1 MNYEKFIYIWHDQ
14 FIMDSR
20 ENFKTIM
27 GRGNQS
33 VLEQKGQTRRFKRIY
48 KQMIEIANHHDM
60 EVIIYEKPTEKHE
73 LLNWQNNLAKISKD
87 LYNMIL
93 YLVATQSVITREK
106 IKPIMK
112 ITTFQ
117 NLVNI
122 TYQNMMNLG
131 KVILTKFPIEV

>member
-1 MNYEKFIYIWHDQ
+1 
-14 FIMDSR
+14 MDSWKH
-20 ENFKTIM
+20 FKTIM
-27 GRGNQS
+27 GRGNQRI
-33 VLEQKGQTRRFKRIY
+33 LEQKGKIRRFKRIY

-106 IKPIMK
+106 IKPIMN

-117 NLVNI
+117 NLVNRI
-122 TYQNMMNLG
+122 Y
-131 KVILTKFPIEV
+131 KIS

>member
-1 MNYEKFIYIWHDQ
+1 
-14 FIMDSR
+14 MDSWKH
-20 ENFKTIM
+20 FKTIM
-27 GRGNQS
+27 GRGNQRI
-33 VLEQKGQTRRFKRIY
+33 LEQKGQTRRFKRIY
-48 KQMIEIANHHDM
+48 KQMIEIENHHDM

-73 LLNWQNNLAKISKD
+73 LLNWQSNLAKISKD

-106 IKPIMK
+106 IKPIMN

-131 KVILTKFPIEV
+131 KVILTNFPIEV